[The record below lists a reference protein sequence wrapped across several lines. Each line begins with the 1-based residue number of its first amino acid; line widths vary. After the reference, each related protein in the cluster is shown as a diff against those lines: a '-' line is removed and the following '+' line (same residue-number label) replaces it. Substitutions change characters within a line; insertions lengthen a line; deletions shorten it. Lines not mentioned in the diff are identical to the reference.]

1 MAFNDTLFQL
11 GMDLTR
17 SSTAQKEDHVHDVA
31 CVACDGSAEE
41 LSRNDTGSTRR
52 HLFIDLHG
60 CGRLSDAKAAER
72 ALKLALSDLGKMVA
86 GVSVN
91 RVAGGTSLSGTAD
104 LSTGQLVFRGNAA
117 TGLVTID
124 VRGCS
129 HLDSHAALF
138 ALADAFG
145 AREAVIQKTRR
156 SDVVFLP
163 AVRAQVKPVKA
174 KAAKAQRKAA

>member
-31 CVACDGSAEE
+31 SVACDVSVEE
-41 LSRNDTGSTRR
+41 LARNEIGSTRR

-60 CGRLSDAKAAER
+60 CGRLTDAKTAER
-72 ALKLALSDLGKMVA
+72 ALKLALSDLGKPVHS
-86 GVSVN
+86 VSVN
-91 RVAGGTSLSGTAD
+91 RVAGSTSLSGTAE

-145 AREAVIQKTRR
+145 AREAVIQKTRH

-163 AVRAQVKPVKA
+163 AVRAQVKPRT
-174 KAAKAQRKAA
+174 KAQRKAA

>member
-31 CVACDGSAEE
+31 SVARENSGLETSHNEIR
-41 LSRNDTGSTRR
+41 SSGR

-91 RVAGGTSLSGTAD
+91 RVAGGTSLSGTAE

-138 ALADAFG
+138 ALAEAFG

-163 AVRAQVKPVKA
+163 AV
-174 KAAKAQRKAA
+174 KAAGKARKVVKAQRKAA